1 MSDHTAGILRLAL
14 PVSLRRLF
22 DYLPPSNVQTESL
35 KPGMRVRV
43 PFGRGNRDIIGILI
57 SRETTT
63 DVPADKLRYAK
74 EIIDQSPL
82 LSAPQLKLITWTANY
97 YHYPLGDTLTQALP
111 ALLRQGYDL
120 AKEVHSYWQPSQQCH
135 SQTEQTL
142 ARAPRQL
149 ELWQVIKRHSDGI
162 SVDALRSMGFDTALI
177 RNLEKRGLIQQFERA
192 PTYTLFHDHRPL
204 LKSAPLVLNAEQ
216 ERALAAITE
225 QQQFATTLLH
235 GVTGSGKT
243 EVYLQAI
250 AHTLSQNKQA
260 LVLIPEIG
268 LTPQTLARFE
278 ERFNVPIVVLHSGL
292 NDRERLNG
300 WLSARRGE
308 AGIVISTRSGIFTPL
323 YAPGII
329 IVDEEHDMSYKQ
341 QDSIR
346 YSARDLAIYRGHLE
360 QIPVVLGSATPSLET
375 LHNSLAEHSSGPRY
389 HYQPLL
395 CRAGGATPPTLLLVN
410 TRQQP
415 LQGGLPPE
423 SLSAIRQTLNDGHQV
438 LVFLNRRGYAPT
450 VVCDNCGW
458 LIDCPNCDS
467 HLTLHRMPLHL
478 HCHHCDYQQG
488 IPNVCPHCQSPEL
501 SPVGQGTER
510 TEEILDNLFGQGAR
524 RPHKPVDVLRI
535 DRDSMRKKHAFEE
548 MMHKVH
554 QGQPMILIGTQMLAK
569 GHHFPNV
576 TLVVI
581 VNADAGFF
589 SADFRGP
596 EKTGQLIL
604 QVAGRAGRANN
615 PGRVLI
621 QTNNPEHPQLRML
634 VQQGYDPFAEALLR
648 ERQHIGLPPFSY
660 LALITAEASSSQP
673 LIEFLQEVTGFAQEL
688 VAVNQFEGPDGI
700 QLLGPMPAPM
710 EKRQGRMRWQL
721 RLQAGERKPLH
732 NLLSRLLPFM
742 DMHPLARR
750 LRWSIDIDPQD
761 MS

>member
-1 MSDHTAGILRLAL
+1 MIDPTAGILRLAL

-22 DYLPPSNVQTESL
+22 DYLPPKNVPAHTLQS
-35 KPGMRVRV
+35 GIRVRV
-43 PFGRGNRDIIGILI
+43 PFGRGNRDIIGILV
-57 SRETTT
+57 STETTT
-63 DVPADKLRYAK
+63 DVPDDKLRCAK
-74 EIIDQSPL
+74 EILDHDPL
-82 LSAPQLKLITWTANY
+82 LPESMLSFILWTANY
-97 YHYPLGDTLTQALP
+97 YHYPLGDTFTQTLP

-120 AKEVHSYWQPSQQCH
+120 AKEVHSYWQPTQQCP
-135 SQTEQTL
+135 SQTERTL
-142 ARAPRQL
+142 AKAPRQL
-149 ELWQVIKRHSDGI
+149 ELWQVIKRHNDGI
-162 SVDALRSMGFDTALI
+162 SQDALKIMGFDGALI
-177 RNLEKRGLIQQFERA
+177 KNLEKRGLIESFERA
-192 PTYTLFHDHRPL
+192 PTFTFFYDHSPL
-204 LKSAPLVLNAEQ
+204 LKSAQLVLNAEQ
-216 ERALAAITE
+216 ERALATITA
-225 QQQFATTLLH
+225 QQQFAITLLH

-250 AHTLSQNKQA
+250 AHILSQNKQA

-308 AGIVISTRSGIFTPL
+308 AGIVITTRSGIFTPL

-346 YSARDLAIYRGHLE
+346 YSARDLAIYRGRLE
-360 QIPVVLGSATPSLET
+360 NMPVVLGSATPSLET
-375 LHNSLAEHSSGPRY
+375 LHNSRSDKQTGPLY
-389 HYQPLL
+389 HYEPLHI
-395 CRAGGATPPTLLLVN
+395 RAGGATPPTLTLVN
-410 TRQQP
+410 TRQQIM
-415 LQGGLPPE
+415 QGGLVPE
-423 SLSAIRQTLNDGHQV
+423 CLNSIRQTLNNGHQV
-438 LVFLNRRGYAPT
+438 LVFLNRRGYAPS

-458 LIDCPNCDS
+458 LLDCPNCDS

-488 IPNVCPHCQSPEL
+488 IPKVCPHCHSPEL

-510 TEEILDNLFGQGAR
+510 TEEILDNLFGRGAHH
-524 RPHKPVDVLRI
+524 PHKPVDVLRI
-535 DRDSMRKKHAFEE
+535 DRDSMRKKHAFQE

-554 QGQPMILIGTQMLAK
+554 QGQPMILVGTQMLAK

-604 QVAGRAGRANN
+604 QVAGRAGRANLA
-615 PGRVLI
+615 GQVLI
-621 QTNNPEHPQLRML
+621 QTSNPEHSQLQML
-634 VQQGYDPFAEALLR
+634 VQQGYHHFAENLLA
-648 ERQHIGLPPFSY
+648 ERAHIGLPPFSY
-660 LALITAEASSSQP
+660 LALITAEASSLEP
-673 LIEFLQEVTGFAQEL
+673 LAEFLQNTASFAQEL
-688 VAVNQFEGPDGI
+688 IAVNQLEGPNTVN
-700 QLLGPMPAPM
+700 LLGPMPALM
-710 EKRQGRMRWQL
+710 EKRQGRIRWQL
-721 RLQAGERKPLH
+721 RLQASARKPLH
-732 NLLSRLLPFM
+732 NLLSRLLPYM